1 MADESAETNYEAPT
15 VARIGTVH
23 ELTMQNYPAS
33 GQDDL
38 SMLLGPGFG
47 S

>member
-1 MADESAETNYEAPT
+1 MADESAETNYEAPA

-23 ELTMQNYPAS
+23 ELTMENIPAS
-33 GQDDL
+33 GHDDL
-38 SMLLGPGFG
+38 SFLGVGFG